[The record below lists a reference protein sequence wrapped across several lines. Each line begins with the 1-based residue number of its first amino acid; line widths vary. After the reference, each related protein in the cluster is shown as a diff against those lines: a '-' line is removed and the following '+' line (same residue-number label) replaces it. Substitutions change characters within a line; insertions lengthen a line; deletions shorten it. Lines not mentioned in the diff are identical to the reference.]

1 MPRSR
6 VARSSDSRTPCSKP
20 FPVPSENQNSPNA
33 DLQRACDLLAN
44 VSEKLD
50 RVVLSVDANALPS
63 GQNVKVEG
71 ISHNLDGMGV
81 SGQAFDG
88 STVSSGCPPYVQVD
102 NSWFESHSSSGQVNT
117 GAPNPWLQ
125 KLVPAANIEVFD
137 GDPRSWPRF
146 IAGFKS
152 MVHDSLSSD
161 VDRLAV
167 LAQLLSPRLREGFAG
182 LLSSPVM
189 YQRVVLELQ
198 HLYGDP
204 MATVQSHPIALTE
217 VAPLRSESLE
227 ELERFYLQVNGPV
240 SVLEMS
246 RRHNELNSIV
256 LVGQV
261 SRKLTRNLRE
271 KWANQ
276 LRLHS
281 PDTVNLRNFVNW
293 IRELVIE
300 KRLAAAFVNDERIA
314 APSNSPKGRGG
325 SRAVTGA
332 KGVRSTVVISSHHC
346 IVCEADSHSIGSCPS
361 FSKMDMAD
369 RLAVVREKR
378 LCIRCLRLGHVKRN
392 CISKR
397 KCSVSG

>member
-6 VARSSDSRTPCSKP
+6 VARSSDTRTPCSKP
-20 FPVPSENQNSPNA
+20 FSVPSENQNSPNG
-33 DLQRACDLLAN
+33 DLQRVCDLLAS

-63 GQNVKVEG
+63 GQNLKVEG

-102 NSWFESHSSSGQVNT
+102 NSWFESHTSSGQVNT

-137 GDPRSWPRF
+137 ADPRGWPRF

-182 LLSSPVM
+182 LLSPPMM
-189 YQRVVLELQ
+189 YQRVLLELQ

-204 MATVQSHPIALTE
+204 MATVQSHAIALTE

-227 ELERFYLQVNGPV
+227 ELERFYLQVNGLV
-240 SVLEMS
+240 SVLEVS

-256 LVGQV
+256 LVGKV

-276 LRLHS
+276 LRLRS
-281 PDTVNLRNFVNW
+281 TDTVNLRNFVNW

-300 KRLAAAFVNDERIA
+300 KRIAAAFVNDERIA
-314 APSNSPKGRGG
+314 APSSSPKGRGG
-325 SRAVTGA
+325 SQAVTGR
-332 KGVRSTVVISSHHC
+332 KGC
-346 IVCEADSHSIGSCPS
+346 DQPP
-361 FSKMDMAD
+361 
-369 RLAVVREKR
+369 
-378 LCIRCLRLGHVKRN
+378 
-392 CISKR
+392 
-397 KCSVSG
+397 